1 MGNAVLDDV
10 DSDVS
15 TAMAI
20 ETLSIV
26 LVLIFLTIVFEKTKH
41 HAEHAAG
48 RVLGPLVDAL
58 FGELTVLGFLSVIT
72 FCLEKAGLFLALTK
86 LISQE
91 LDDGEDGDQDDE
103 VFELVESIHFGMF
116 FIMVIF
122 MVTVLTEVRDGLTIL
137 KEWYQ
142 WDRACQDEAYVQTLL
157 KRNATKIKA
166 FDAISSMGG
175 LQGVIQRMWRFLVPY
190 FRFLPFLR
198 DRRRENSRG

>member
-15 TAMAI
+15 SAMAM

-86 LISQE
+86 WISQE

-103 VFELVESIHFGMF
+103 GMF
-116 FIMVIF
+116 
-122 MVTVLTEVRDGLTIL
+122 
-137 KEWYQ
+137 
-142 WDRACQDEAYVQTLL
+142 C
-157 KRNATKIKA
+157 
-166 FDAISSMGG
+166 S
-175 LQGVIQRMWRFLVPY
+175 
-190 FRFLPFLR
+190 
-198 DRRRENSRG
+198 